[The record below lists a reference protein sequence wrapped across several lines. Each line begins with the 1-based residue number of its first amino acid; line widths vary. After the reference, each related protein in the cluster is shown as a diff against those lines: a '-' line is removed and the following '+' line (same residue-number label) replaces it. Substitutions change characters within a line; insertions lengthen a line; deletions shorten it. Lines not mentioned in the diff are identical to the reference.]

1 MYHLTKL
8 DGPKKPMKD
17 EPEQHTE
24 QEVSNEE
31 KITVVGRFTIISME
45 NDKSDVEK
53 MEVYSVFPNK
63 RVILICVT
71 LGIFLIYRGLNSHST
86 SRFR

>member
-8 DGPKKPMKD
+8 DGPKKPMND

-31 KITVVGRFTIISME
+31 KITIISLE

-63 RVILICVT
+63 RLILISVT
-71 LGIFLIYRGLNSHST
+71 LGIFLIYRGLNSQST

>member
-24 QEVSNEE
+24 QEVSNEQ
-31 KITVVGRFTIISME
+31 KITIISME

-63 RVILICVT
+63 RLILISVT

>member
-31 KITVVGRFTIISME
+31 KITIVSLE
-45 NDKSDVEK
+45 NDKSHVEK

>member
-31 KITVVGRFTIISME
+31 KITIISME

-53 MEVYSVFPNK
+53 MEVYSVFPNN
-63 RVILICVT
+63 RLILISVT

>member
-31 KITVVGRFTIISME
+31 KITIISME

-53 MEVYSVFPNK
+53 MEEFS
-63 RVILICVT
+63 
-71 LGIFLIYRGLNSHST
+71 
-86 SRFR
+86 

>member
-31 KITVVGRFTIISME
+31 KITIVSME

>member
-31 KITVVGRFTIISME
+31 KITIISME

-63 RVILICVT
+63 RLILISVT
-71 LGIFLIYRGLNSHST
+71 LGIFLIYRGLNSQST

>member
-31 KITVVGRFTIISME
+31 KITIISME

-63 RVILICVT
+63 RLILISVT
-71 LGIFLIYRGLNSHST
+71 LGIFLIYRGLNSRST
-86 SRFR
+86 SRF

>member
-31 KITVVGRFTIISME
+31 KITIISME

-63 RVILICVT
+63 CLILISVT
-71 LGIFLIYRGLNSHST
+71 LGIFLIYRGLNSRST
-86 SRFR
+86 SRF

>member
-31 KITVVGRFTIISME
+31 KITIISME

-63 RVILICVT
+63 RLILISVT
-71 LGIFLIYRGLNSHST
+71 LGIFLIYRGLNSRST
-86 SRFR
+86 SMF

>member
-31 KITVVGRFTIISME
+31 KITIISME

-53 MEVYSVFPNK
+53 MEVYSVFPNE
-63 RVILICVT
+63 RLILISVT

>member
-31 KITVVGRFTIISME
+31 KITIVSME

-63 RVILICVT
+63 RLILISVT
-71 LGIFLIYRGLNSHST
+71 LGIFLIYRGLNSRST
-86 SRFR
+86 SRF